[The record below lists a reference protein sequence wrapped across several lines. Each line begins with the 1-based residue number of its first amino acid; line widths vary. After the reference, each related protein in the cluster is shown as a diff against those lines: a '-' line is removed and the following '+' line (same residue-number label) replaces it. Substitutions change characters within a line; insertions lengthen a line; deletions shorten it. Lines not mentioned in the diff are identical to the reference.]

1 MTAPVPSTLNL
12 PADPERER
20 RNSRRTL
27 VATLGTLALL
37 VTLVV
42 LLTPVSD
49 DSGDTRLTT
58 VKYGPGNAR
67 LASDLLRRLGWRT
80 RISTQPL
87 RGTLDTT
94 VIYAVFD
101 GPTPLRAP
109 EQAALLEAVRHGA
122 GLLVSKAEG
131 ERFAL
136 LDSLGLRTEAPG
148 LVETHPLGDC
158 PLETDPLAP
167 LRVRTRMMTFDTT
180 SRLRATGPRAPVAY
194 PRGATPLLSS
204 AVVHRGAF
212 SDDADDGPDEKID
225 AGMPSA
231 DTLRDRAVTVPAES
245 LAAVMADR
253 TDSTTVADS
262 TPPVT
267 RSPMQRPT
275 PIVGNDTTMLP
286 TVLAFPLGNGRVVA
300 LADPDVLR
308 TDQMRNCTTGGA
320 LAVVRAAEY
329 LSEGRKREVV
339 FAEYYQGESSDG
351 PMVVVSE
358 WLAGTGLGRLV
369 LTLAGACLLLL
380 MARGR
385 RTLAPVHQVREERRS
400 ALEHV
405 DALATAWRAVR
416 GTRTVA
422 RMLAR
427 GIRRRHAAG
436 RWRTLDDAEFLAAL
450 SERHPSIAP
459 QAARL
464 TAALT
469 TPATPDD
476 LPALRRAA
484 AQIDAECLAP

>member
-1 MTAPVPSTLNL
+1 MTAPVTSGLGP

-27 VATLGTLALL
+27 FATLGTLAVL

-42 LLTPVSD
+42 LLTPMSD

-58 VKYGPGNAR
+58 LKYGPGNAR

-87 RGTLDTT
+87 RGALDTT

-101 GPTPLRAP
+101 GPTPLRGP
-109 EQAALLEAVRHGA
+109 EQAALLQAVRHGA

-158 PLETDPLAP
+158 PRETDPLAP

-180 SRLRATGPRAPVAY
+180 SRARTTGPRAPVAY

-212 SDDADDGPDEKID
+212 GDDADDAPDAKLD
-225 AGMPSA
+225 AGVSTA
-231 DTLRDRAVTVPAES
+231 DTLRDSGVTVPAES
-245 LAAVMADR
+245 LAAVLSAR
-253 TDSTTVADS
+253 ADSTTAVA
-262 TPPVT
+262 

-275 PIVGNDTTMLP
+275 PIVRNDTTMLP
-286 TVLAFPLGNGRVVA
+286 TVLAFPLGRGRVVA

-308 TDQMRNCTTGGA
+308 TDQMRNCSTGGA

-329 LSEGRKREVV
+329 LSEGRQREVV
-339 FAEYYQGESSDG
+339 FAEYYQGASSDG
-351 PMVVVSE
+351 PMVVVRE
-358 WLAGTGLGRLV
+358 WLGGTGLGRLV
-369 LTLAGACLLLL
+369 LTLAAACLLLL

-385 RTLAPVHQVREERRS
+385 RTLAPVHVVREERRS

-416 GTRTVA
+416 GTRTA
-422 RMLAR
+422 TRMLAR

-459 QAARL
+459 QVSQL

-469 TPATPDD
+469 TPAAPGD